1 MAEEITISEDRPTS
15 GFDEYDP
22 MPDEPYYAKAIKN
35 GESWVATQ
43 PYCPVCSKTLSYD
56 RNSNRVRTKWSLDKK
71 DYVFDLRYEFD
82 EESETKYVVCNK
94 CRYDFRNPVQE
105 ARERYGSATKRKPVK
120 KKSRF
125 EADQLLSTNIEF
137 IKDGTFADGFF
148 LMTVDEFKRVI
159 TKSYETK
166 GGITPIIS
174 YGGTKYTITIPQMM
188 TFYKEIE
195 QENETLVG
203 IPRIYWKQTAL

>member
-1 MAEEITISEDRPTS
+1 MVEEITVPDDKPVS
-15 GFDEYDP
+15 GFEEYEP
-22 MPDEPYYAKAIKN
+22 LPDEPYYAKTIKG
-35 GESWVATQ
+35 GESWIAIQ

-56 RNSNRVRTKWSLDKK
+56 RNSNMVRTKWSIDKK
-71 DYVFDLRYEFD
+71 DYVFDLRYNID
-82 EESETKYVVCNK
+82 EETGDKYVVCNK
-94 CRYDFRNPVQE
+94 CRYDFRTPVE
-105 ARERYGSATKRKPVK
+105 DARQKYGSGSKKKPVK

-137 IKDGTFADGFF
+137 IKNGTFADGFF
-148 LMTVDEFKRVI
+148 LMSVDEFKRVI

-195 QENETLVG
+195 QENEVLVG

>member
-56 RNSNRVRTKWSLDKK
+56 RNSNRVRTKWSIDKK

-82 EESETKYVVCNK
+82 EESETK
-94 CRYDFRNPVQE
+94 
-105 ARERYGSATKRKPVK
+105 
-120 KKSRF
+120 
-125 EADQLLSTNIEF
+125 
-137 IKDGTFADGFF
+137 
-148 LMTVDEFKRVI
+148 
-159 TKSYETK
+159 
-166 GGITPIIS
+166 
-174 YGGTKYTITIPQMM
+174 
-188 TFYKEIE
+188 
-195 QENETLVG
+195 
-203 IPRIYWKQTAL
+203 